1 MPSSSRHICY
11 PRLQH
16 LVIAG
21 KAIYGTR
28 WTEPMAAALG
38 TTQIDLADW
47 LAGTEVMPPEA
58 ALSLNRLV
66 RRRAPQMAAQCDFI
80 ERIEARPKFQ
90 RVALLGLARGR
101 A

>member
-1 MPSSSRHICY
+1 MPNSARRACY

-16 LVIAG
+16 LVVAG
-21 KAIYGTR
+21 QTMYGTR

-38 TTQIDLADW
+38 ITQIQLAEW
-47 LAGTEVMPPEA
+47 LAGTEVMPTKA

-66 RRRAPQMAAQCDFI
+66 RRRAPQLAAQCDFI
-80 ERIEARPKFQ
+80 EQIEARPTFQ
-90 RVALLGLARGR
+90 RAALLDLARGL